1 MTSFIRVLTFILTL
15 AYLVPSAQAQ
25 SLDKLAQ
32 GGAGGWLN
40 TTRPL
45 TVDDMQGR
53 LVLLDFWT
61 YGCIN
66 CMQVIPDLETLET
79 MFGDQLLVIGVH
91 SAKFEGEKGNDR
103 ILDAAKRFGLKHPV
117 INDSDYAIWKSYKV
131 KAWPTLIL
139 LGPDGREL
147 NRFVG
152 EGHLEEMKTAIAK
165 AAPKVTN
172 TTPLTGV
179 VSGQASTGTL
189 SYPARLA
196 VGPDGTIYIADS
208 GHHRILGID
217 ESGKIKL
224 TIGNGMNG
232 LKDGTYNQA
241 QFNLPRGL
249 VVVDDKLYVADTN
262 NHAIRKIDLKK
273 QTITTVAGNGKKGY
287 VASPWDMDLMDDQ
300 RTLAVA
306 MAGRHQLMALN
317 TRSDNL
323 SVLAGNGAEDI
334 KDDRAS
340 RAELAQPSGI
350 SNDGNKVFFV
360 DAESSALR
368 VLEDGNIKTLIGTGL
383 FDFGKEDGT
392 YPSAKLQH
400 PQGLT
405 ATPDAIYIADTY
417 NNDIRVY
424 DRATSTLS
432 TLPLPDG
439 SSLKEPGDVLI
450 IGRKLWI
457 ADTNNHT
464 IKVYDLD
471 AQTLTD
477 VALNP

>member
-1 MTSFIRVLTFILTL
+1 MTSFIRLLTFILTL
-15 AYLVPSAQAQ
+15 SCLSPSAQAQ
-25 SLDKLAQ
+25 NLDKLAQ

-45 TVDDMQGR
+45 TVEDMQGR

-66 CMQVIPDLETLET
+66 CMQVIPDLEALEK
-79 MFGDQLLVIGVH
+79 MFGNQLLVIGVH

-103 ILDAAKRFGLKHPV
+103 ILDAAKRFGLEHPV

-131 KAWPTLIL
+131 TAWPTLIL
-139 LGPDGREL
+139 LAPDGREL
-147 NRFVG
+147 ERFIG
-152 EGHLEEMKTAIAK
+152 EGHLEKMKTAIAK

-179 VSGQASTGTL
+179 VSHKASTGTL

-196 VGPDGTIYIADS
+196 ASADGIIYIADS
-208 GHHRILGID
+208 GHHRILGVD
-217 ESGKIKL
+217 DTGKIRL
-224 TIGNGMNG
+224 TIGNGTNG

-249 VVVDDKLYVADTN
+249 VVVDDHLYVADTN

-273 QTITTVAGNGKKGY
+273 QTVQTVAGNGKKGD
-287 VASPWDMDLMDDQ
+287 VASPWDLDLMEDQ

-350 SNDGNKVFFV
+350 SNEGNKVFFV

-368 VLEDGNIKTLIGTGL
+368 VLEDGNIRTLIGTGL
-383 FDFGKEDGT
+383 FNFGKEDGI
-392 YPSAKLQH
+392 YPTAKLQH
-400 PQGLT
+400 PQGL
-405 ATPDAIYIADTY
+405 AAAQDAIYIADTY
-417 NNDIRVY
+417 NNAIRVY

-432 TLPLPDG
+432 TLALPDG
-439 SSLKEPGDVLI
+439 SSLNEPGDVLL

-457 ADTNNHT
+457 ADTNNHA

>member
-1 MTSFIRVLTFILTL
+1 MTSFIRLLTFILTL
-15 AYLVPSAQAQ
+15 ACLAPSAQAQ
-25 SLDKLAQ
+25 NLDVLAQ

-45 TVDDMQGR
+45 TVEDMRGR
-53 LVLLDFWT
+53 LILLDFWT

-66 CMQVIPDLETLET
+66 CMQVIPDLETLEN

-103 ILDAAKRFGLKHPV
+103 ILDAAKRFGLEHPV
-117 INDSDYAIWKSYKV
+117 INDSDYAIWKLYKV

-139 LGPDGREL
+139 LGPAGQEL
-147 NRFVG
+147 DRFVG

-165 AAPKVTN
+165 AATKVTN
-172 TTPLTGV
+172 TVPLTGV
-179 VSGQASTGTL
+179 VSGNSNTGTL
-189 SYPARLA
+189 SYPARLSVA
-196 VGPDGTIYIADS
+196 ADGTIYIADS

-224 TIGNGMNG
+224 TIGSGMNG

-273 QTITTVAGNGKKGY
+273 QTVTTVAGNGKKGD

-340 RAELAQPSGI
+340 RAELAQPSGV

-368 VLEDGNIKTLIGTGL
+368 VLEDGNIRTLIGTGL

-392 YPSAKLQH
+392 YPTAKLQH
-400 PQGLT
+400 PQGL
-405 ATPDAIYIADTY
+405 AAAANAIYIADTY
-417 NNDIRVY
+417 NNAIRVY
-424 DRATSTLS
+424 DRATATLS
-432 TLPLPDG
+432 TLALPDG
-439 SSLKEPGDVLI
+439 SSLNEPGDVLL

-457 ADTNNHT
+457 ADTNNHA